1 MQTKLVSCIALA
13 LLAAPVVSSAVDFSG
28 NVSLEGRYFP
38 DDPAFDGQQENGGIS
53 ISFEPE
59 LKHTWDND
67 KQQITFTPFYRW
79 DDQDEERSHG
89 DIRQLDYLYSS
100 GDWEYQVGVS
110 KKFWGVTESS
120 HLVDIINQT
129 DSVEGTDGEDKLG
142 QPLIRATRLLEN
154 GALDFYV
161 LPYFRERT
169 FTGKKGRFR
178 SGLVVDAGAAEYE
191 SSDDENHID
200 YALRWTTS
208 VDEFDVGLSY
218 FGGTSREPTF
228 DGRTTANGDLI
239 PFYEQIQQYGLD
251 LQYTGESTI
260 WKLETIH
267 RRSKADDFTAAV
279 GGFEHSLEA
288 YESGA
293 EMSLLAEYHND
304 SRGESLSSPFQN
316 DLFVAAR
323 YAFNDEASSELL
335 AGAFYDLD
343 NDTTSI
349 RLEGSR
355 RIGEGM
361 KLNVEAQVV
370 TNADE
375 DDPLNNFAEDD
386 YVQIEL
392 QKFF

>member
-1 MQTKLVSCIALA
+1 MQTTLASCITLA
-13 LLAAPVVSSAVDFSG
+13 LLAAPALSSAVDFSG
-28 NVSLEGRYFP
+28 NISLEGRYFP
-38 DDPAFDGQQENGGIS
+38 TEPAFDGQQENGGVS
-53 ISFEPE
+53 ISVQPE
-59 LKHTWDND
+59 FKHSWDND
-67 KQQITFTPFYRW
+67 NQQVTFTPFYRW
-79 DDQDEERSHG
+79 DDQDKERSHG
-89 DIRQLDYLYSS
+89 DIRQLDYLYSR
-100 GDWEYQVGVS
+100 GDWEYQAGLS

-129 DSVEGTDGEDKLG
+129 DAVEGTDGEDKLG
-142 QPLIRATRLLEN
+142 QPMLRISRLLEN
-154 GALDFYV
+154 GALDLYV

-169 FTGKKGRFR
+169 AVGVNGRFR
-178 SGLVVDAGAAEYE
+178 SGVVVDTDAAEFE
-191 SSDDENHID
+191 SSDEEKHVD

-218 FGGTSREPTF
+218 FDGTSRDPSFTK
-228 DGRTTANGDLI
+228 GLTANGDLI
-239 PFYEQIQQYGLD
+239 PYYEQIQQAGLD

-267 RRSKADDFTAAV
+267 RKSNSDKYTAAV

-288 YESGA
+288 FESGA
-293 EMSLLAEYHND
+293 EMSLLGEYHND
-304 SRGESLSSPFQN
+304 SRGETASSPFQN

-323 YAFNDEASSELL
+323 YALNDEDSSELL

-343 NDTTSI
+343 NGTTSI

-361 KLNVEAQVV
+361 KLNVEAQVF
-370 TNADE
+370 TNVDD
-375 DDPLNNFAEDD
+375 DDPLNSFAKDD